1 MITKEAKDKKKCVF
15 QEFFFD
21 SARMGFEYI
30 LKNLLSSDDIILMP
44 AYIGQSEKEG
54 SGVFDPIRHTHANVL
69 FYELDEHLQVRETKL
84 IEQLAL
90 PNIKALL
97 LIHYFGFPQKSI
109 FTLKAICEQRNI
121 VLIEDCAH
129 SLQSSIDGIKLGTI
143 GDVALFS
150 LHKLI
155 ATQNGGVVK
164 INNERY
170 ASLLEQ
176 EAENISYEDLLQYS
190 KTDISATS
198 VLRIKNYHLY
208 LDGLSNNSPFFD
220 AMFPNLE
227 NGVVPLN
234 FPILIKNYD
243 RFTMYNELID
253 KGFITVSLYYR
264 LIDELERDLYP
275 TSFAL
280 SDTILNLPVHQDTSE
295 EDIKRLVDCLNNWL

>member
-21 SARMGFEYI
+21 SARTGFEYI
-30 LKNLLSSDDIILMP
+30 LKNLLSSDDDVILMP
-44 AYIGQSEKEG
+44 AYIGQSEREG
-54 SGVFDPIRHTHANVL
+54 SGVFDPVRHTLVNVL
-69 FYELDEHLQVRETKL
+69 FYELDEHLQVKEEKL
-84 IEQLAL
+84 LEQLVS
-90 PNIKALL
+90 PSIKALL
-97 LIHYFGFPQKSI
+97 LIHYFGFPQRSI
-109 FTLKAICEQRNI
+109 FRLKAICEQRNI

-129 SLQSSIDGIKLGTI
+129 SLQSSINGQQLGTI

-155 ATQNGGVVK
+155 ATQNGGVVR

-176 EAENISYEDLLQYS
+176 EAENITYEDLLQYS

-227 NGVVPLN
+227 DGVVP
-234 FPILIKNYD
+234 FSCSSKNK
-243 RFTMYNELID
+243 FM
-253 KGFITVSLYYR
+253 VS
-264 LIDELERDLYP
+264 
-275 TSFAL
+275 
-280 SDTILNLPVHQDTSE
+280 NM
-295 EDIKRLVDCLNNWL
+295 LVAMP